1 MDNDEFDFYFWAMEY
16 SGIDFD
22 NHNVGISKITS
33 INPFNVG
40 QMLRKPNKLDES
52 DFSLFLIEN
61 ICLLVIILIGYFL
74 TVTVNFTFLKLVKR
88 RCSLHDLLAIN
99 RTRLSSSGSFKIAV
113 LSLAFTFF
121 LFFNLSILTNMIKTQ
136 KVTVSTS
143 EFIDSISKINRTTKT
158 LVTFEINSMH
168 LFNRL
173 FYRKPTDAITSS
185 DYANF
190 DDFYSKLS
198 KRGVDTYFFFMKD
211 SYFFASIYYVTL
223 LNTSIDDYF
232 AFLKPT
238 IYYESFKAFLYRKNL
253 DQKRKKI
260 LNHKWVFV
268 TIFYFIFDLK

>member
-143 EFIDSISKINRTTKT
+143 EFIDSFSKINRTTKT
-158 LVTFEINSMH
+158 LVTFKTSSRK

-173 FYRKPTDAITSS
+173 FKDRKRTDAITSTE
-185 DYANF
+185 YVKF
-190 DDFYSKLS
+190 DEYFSKLS
-198 KRGVDTYFFFMKD
+198 EGGIHTYFFFMRD
-211 SYFFASIYYVTL
+211 IYFFISIYYVTL
-223 LNTSIDDYF
+223 LNNKSTYDYF

-238 IYYESFKAFLYRKNL
+238 IYYESLKAFIYRKNL

-260 LNHKWVFV
+260 LNHK
-268 TIFYFIFDLK
+268 